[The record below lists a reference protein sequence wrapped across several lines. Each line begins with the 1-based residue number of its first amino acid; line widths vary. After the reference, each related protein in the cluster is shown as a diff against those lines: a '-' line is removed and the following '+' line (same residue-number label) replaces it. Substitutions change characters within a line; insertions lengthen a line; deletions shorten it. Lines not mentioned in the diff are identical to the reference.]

1 MCFIYFRVQTALV
14 CPCAPKIR
22 KTKFKWIPY
31 LTYLLGFRPK
41 SKIWATFGSYSSEGG
56 PVEQIN
62 ERLKSAGNEPVESVE
77 VNFKPNAEDLVK
89 CYAMGQKIASLV
101 KTLNSAR

>member
-1 MCFIYFRVQTALV
+1 MKEVLESRAIIVGSITPQNDVFPPV
-14 CPCAPKIR
+14 CG
-22 KTKFKWIPY
+22 F